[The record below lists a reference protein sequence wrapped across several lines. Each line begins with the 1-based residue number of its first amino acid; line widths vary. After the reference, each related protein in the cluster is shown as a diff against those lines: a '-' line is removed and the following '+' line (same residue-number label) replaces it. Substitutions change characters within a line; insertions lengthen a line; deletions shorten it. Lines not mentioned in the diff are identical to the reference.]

1 MVHYL
6 NSEAVRSTS
15 VSVVLHIGTTNNLVS
30 SGTSTFVALLS
41 SSRKLN
47 SSAHS
52 LLSQSSSSKTVSETR
67 VQIVSSIVST
77 LRLSNLLTLASSE
90 KIGVIYLD
98 GSTDTVVLLSEFST
112 SHHTFIS
119 VSLVINTANWDV
131 SLMTVTVLSE
141 GRTSGL
147 AEQFSFG
154 TLQVAHV
161 IVSYSVN
168 TTNSTVESSAV
179 VTSLRV
185 SVRALSI
192 M

>member
-52 LLSQSSSSKTVSETR
+52 LLSKSSSSKTVSETR

-77 LRLSNLLTLASSE
+77 LRLSYLLTLASSE